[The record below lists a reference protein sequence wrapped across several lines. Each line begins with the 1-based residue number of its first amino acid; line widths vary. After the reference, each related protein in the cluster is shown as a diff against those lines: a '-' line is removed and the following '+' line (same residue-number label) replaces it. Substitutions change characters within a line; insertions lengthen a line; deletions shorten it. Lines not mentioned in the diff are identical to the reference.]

1 MGHPDKPYTICILA
15 GEASGDLHGAELIE
29 ALKKRR
35 PHLEIFGM
43 GGDRM
48 AAQGAE
54 LLYHVRDLSIMGIV
68 EVLRHLPFIRRVA
81 RRLKAEILRRRPDL
95 VIFVDYPGFNLRFAK
110 TVKSLG
116 IPTLYY
122 ISPKVWAWGKRR
134 IGQMASRVDRLLVI
148 FPFETDVYAQTGLDV
163 RFVGNPLRDMV
174 KPQMDR
180 DTFFASQGLN
190 SAKPL
195 VALLPGSRRHEV
207 EGLLPEMLIA
217 VQIAAETVEGLQCVV
232 AAAPTLGDETY
243 ARILGGRAPWL
254 RNQTYDLVA
263 HANVAMV
270 ASGTA
275 TLETTLLG
283 TPHFLCYKTAPLT
296 YWMARLLVKI
306 QFIGL
311 ANIVAGR
318 QITRELIQHEASA
331 ETMAAEAVSLLTD
344 TARRERMQAD
354 MAEVSAL
361 LGEPGA
367 ADRAADALLEM
378 LEPGD

>member
-1 MGHPDKPYTICILA
+1 MARPNKPYTICILA
-15 GEASGDLHGAELIE
+15 GEASGDLHGAELLE
-29 ALKKRR
+29 ALKKR
-35 PHLEIFGM
+35 HLQINVFGM

-48 AAQGAE
+48 EAQGAE

-68 EVLRHLPFIRRVA
+68 EVVRHLPFIRRVA
-81 RRLKAEILRRRPDL
+81 RRLEAEIRRRQPDL

-110 TVKSLG
+110 TVKRLG

-134 IGQMASRVDRLLVI
+134 IAQMARRVDRLLVI
-148 FPFETDVYAQTGLDV
+148 FPFETAVYAKTHLDV
-163 RFVGNPLRDMV
+163 RFVGNPLKDVV

-180 DTFFASQGLN
+180 DAFFASRGLDP
-190 SAKPL
+190 AKPL

-207 EGLLPEMLIA
+207 EGLLPEMVA
-217 VQIAAETVEGLQCVV
+217 AARIAAESVAGLQCRV
-232 AAAPTLGDETY
+232 AAAPTLDDETY
-243 ARILGGRAPWL
+243 ARILEGQADWL
-254 RNQTYDLVA
+254 RDQTYDLVA

-283 TPHFLCYKTAPLT
+283 TPHFLCYKTAFLT
-296 YWMARLLVKI
+296 YWLARLLVKI

-318 QITRELIQHEASA
+318 EITRELIQHEATA
-331 ETMAAEAVSLLTD
+331 ETMASETVSLLTD
-344 TARRERMQAD
+344 ALRRDKMKAD

-367 ADRAADALLEM
+367 AGRAADAVLEM
-378 LEPGD
+378 LERAG